1 LANSESNNN
10 FLLFLFYSISIS
22 FFYILVPII
31 GIRALSG
38 EEMEEQMEN
47 LEKKFDQIK
56 LKSCK
61 MEIIEDYVL
70 NVGRG
75 GERITSAN
83 SRILS

>member
-1 LANSESNNN
+1 
-10 FLLFLFYSISIS
+10 
-22 FFYILVPII
+22 
-31 GIRALSG
+31 
-38 EEMEEQMEN
+38 MEEQMEN